1 MGKTGRKNTPRKY
14 AKTKRGFSS
23 SEGYGRF
30 NITKPLYQ
38 FLGCPEYIKF
48 SYYDSE
54 IVALTVGTPD
64 DEYSGKV
71 NAKRTTRVIHN
82 KALVRKFYAMFGIK
96 RNDPKVASP
105 FYNAEYTEINGEKVV
120 LVKVK
125 NF

>member
-1 MGKTGRKNTPRKY
+1 MGKTGRKNAPRKHPRN
-14 AKTKRGFSS
+14 KRGFSS

-38 FLGCPEYIKF
+38 HLDSPEHIKF
-48 SYYDSE
+48 SYYDAE
-54 IVALTVGTPD
+54 TVALTVGTPD

-71 NAKRTTRVIHN
+71 NAKRTSRVIHK
-82 KALVRKFYAMFGIK
+82 KALVRKFYDMFSIK
-96 RNDPKVASP
+96 RNEPKVASP
-105 FYNAEYTEINGEKVV
+105 FYNAEYTEIDGEKVV

>member
-1 MGKTGRKNTPRKY
+1 MGKSGRKNAPRKH
-14 AKTKRGFSS
+14 ARNKRGFST

-38 FLGCPEYIKF
+38 HLGCPECIKF
-48 SYYDSE
+48 SYYDAE
-54 IVALTVGTPD
+54 TVALTVGDPD
-64 DEYSGKV
+64 GEYIGKV

-96 RNDPKVASP
+96 RNDIKVASP
-105 FYNAEYTEINGEKVV
+105 FYNAEYTEIDGEKVV
-120 LVKVK
+120 LVQID

>member
-1 MGKTGRKNTPRKY
+1 MDRTGRTNSPRKY
-14 AKTKRGFSS
+14 ARNKRGFSS

-38 FLGCPEYIKF
+38 HLDSPEHIKF
-48 SYYDSE
+48 SYYDAE
-54 IVALTVGTPD
+54 TVALTVGTPN

-71 NAKRTTRVIHN
+71 NAKRTNRVIHK

-96 RNDPKVASP
+96 RNESKVASP
-105 FYNAEYTEINGEKVV
+105 FYNAEYTEIDGEKVV
-120 LVKVK
+120 LVQID

>member
-1 MGKTGRKNTPRKY
+1 MRKTGRKNAQRKHPRN
-14 AKTKRGFSS
+14 KRGISS

-54 IVALTVGTPD
+54 TVALTVGTPD

-105 FYNAEYTEINGEKVV
+105 FYNAEYTDIDGEKVV
-120 LVKVK
+120 LVQID